1 MLKKILLLASLLLLL
16 AGGQAL
22 ANSFSTTPAQ
32 KISATSTN
40 FFHKIDFASAAST
53 KQPEKTTIPAIT
65 AYILPAIVAIIII
78 IGFSGYWLVFRKRH
92 L

>member
-22 ANSFSTTPAQ
+22 ANSFSTAPAQ
-32 KISATSTN
+32 KISDTSTN
-40 FFHKIDFASAAST
+40 SFHKIDLASQASA
-53 KQPEKTTIPAIT
+53 KQSEKTTIPSIT
-65 AYILPAIVAIIII
+65 AYILPAIVALIII
-78 IGFSGYWLVFRKRH
+78 IGYSGYWLVFRRKH